1 MLGQNCCAVRDV
13 SILARTKARA
23 LPNSVDGLLV
33 GRNVSI
39 LARTKARALPVS
51 PYAPEPRVMFQSSP
65 APRRGRYMG
74 GDVIQR
80 AYAVSILARTKARA
94 LHTHQHAGRGDQFVS
109 ILARTKARALQFA
122 SNVMSNN
129 V

>member
-1 MLGQNCCAVRDV
+1 
-13 SILARTKARA
+13 
-23 LPNSVDGLLV
+23 
-33 GRNVSI
+33 
-39 LARTKARALPVS
+39 
-51 PYAPEPRVMFQSSP
+51 
-65 APRRGRYMG
+65 MG

>member
-1 MLGQNCCAVRDV
+1 MAQWAIDHKDV

-23 LPNSVDGLLV
+23 LLDLWNHSHRD
-33 GRNVSI
+33 
-39 LARTKARALPVS
+39 
-51 PYAPEPRVMFQSSP
+51 
-65 APRRGRYMG
+65 RRDR
-74 GDVIQR
+74 
-80 AYAVSILARTKARA
+80 VSILARTKARA
-94 LHTHQHAGRGDQFVS
+94 LHWCVFHAPQYRNVS